1 MGNSI
6 MSPLISKFSNQEA
19 SLPISPSNLIWFR
32 STSVMDQTPI
42 GDKKRQRS
50 RSSVVSQTTVHSLEH
65 DILCFIFSFLDFFDL
80 VRCSVVCKSWNSIV
94 NKSKLLQLF
103 CYKQQQMG
111 FVGVSN
117 RSSNSEESLKLYL
130 EEIAMKHH
138 RLALQE
144 GVIHIDQWKGHSA
157 GVDQCRMKMGLL
169 LTGVGD
175 KVMRLWSLESYKC
188 LEEYSNP
195 ETTPIVD
202 FDFDE
207 SKIVG
212 LVGTRICI
220 WRRNGTRSIFSS
232 RESTFSKGLCMR
244 YFDPEAVVGCED
256 GTAHVF
262 DMYSRKCSQI
272 IRMHAG
278 PITCLCLSDDQLIL
292 SGSSLGSITI
302 SGLQSDQRVAKLR
315 STDSTAGIRT
325 LCFNPCSHVVFAGST
340 AGYASCWDL
349 RTMRSL
355 WETRISPNVIYSLQL
370 LRNDKSTLVAG
381 GIDGV
386 LRILN
391 QNTGEVVS
399 SIVLDGNRSSS
410 QHRHGAIERFK
421 GRRLSEDTRIDS
433 IPGSSRRPI
442 TCLAVG
448 MKKVVTTHNS
458 RYIRLWKFNK

>member
-175 KVMRLWSLESYKC
+175 K
-188 LEEYSNP
+188 
-195 ETTPIVD
+195 
-202 FDFDE
+202 
-207 SKIVG
+207 IVG

-256 GTAHVF
+256 GTARVF

-278 PITCLCLSDDQLIL
+278 PITSLCLSDDQLIL